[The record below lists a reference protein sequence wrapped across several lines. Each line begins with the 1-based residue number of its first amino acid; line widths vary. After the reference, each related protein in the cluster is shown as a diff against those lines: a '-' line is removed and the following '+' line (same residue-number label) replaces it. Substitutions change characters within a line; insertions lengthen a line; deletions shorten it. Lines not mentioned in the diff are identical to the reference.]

1 MDLMG
6 SEAVQS
12 EDAMRRMWGDSMKA
26 VKCQNARIT
35 YDDFLL
41 LMKGQTREHPVSR
54 SRSSS
59 PVHIPL
65 LNMALEP
72 KVTKLPSLVPTTNL
86 HVVPED
92 EHPPEATTGESPL
105 SISPK
110 TPDKDFL
117 VKPSKPALPILPNF
131 RETLESPLSMDD
143 DDGGVCYPGVPGNQA
158 SLTPPSSPIRGATD
172 YVTPCSGRK
181 TIEFIGARVQQDD
194 LQIPGLD
201 LAGADPASRTP
212 PSYLGRSEI
221 TRKRSVSLDEKSSN
235 IDDSENKSDELEVGN
250 EDLHVVADMVRD
262 MLLPETDHS
271 HAFGVDDSMKSALVV
286 NRKLYRAHRQMR
298 LAVLEASKRFEEQ
311 QAQHAKEVLIARQVE
326 ESGAMSAGLVMRHG
340 YSKQISR
347 EAIRQLL
354 SENLA
359 QQQQLVAV
367 ASKKGGRGKRTRKK
381 TISDMSGML
390 TSIAQEETAAVAT
403 EVVEVAN
410 TPPALVAAQSPPV
423 VPDPIETPAKT
434 LEEGPSRAATVPGD
448 FRKTSDPFS
457 RAGRYGAI
465 ASPLS

>member
-12 EDAMRRMWGDSMKA
+12 EEAMRRMWGDSMKA

-41 LMKGQTREHPVSR
+41 LMKGQTRENPV

-59 PVHIPL
+59 PIHLPIHAVNVEP
-65 LNMALEP
+65 MA
-72 KVTKLPSLVPTTNL
+72 PSLIPMTNL

-92 EHPPEATTGESPL
+92 AHPPEVTDGDSPTPKDPVLLPSMPMAPVVTTFKEN
-105 SISPK
+105 
-110 TPDKDFL
+110 TD
-117 VKPSKPALPILPNF
+117 
-131 RETLESPLSMDD
+131 SPLSMDED
-143 DDGGVCYPGVPGNQA
+143 DDMCLPGVPGSQA

-172 YVTPCSGRK
+172 YITPRSGKK
-181 TIEFIGARVQQDD
+181 TVEFVGNRVQDDD
-194 LQIPGLD
+194 LKLPDMD
-201 LAGADPASRTP
+201 LAVEDSTSPVSP
-212 PSYLGRSEI
+212 NYLERSDI
-221 TRKRSVSLDEKSSN
+221 ARKRSVSLDETSGHR
-235 IDDSENKSDELEVGN
+235 DDSENKSEGQEAGN
-250 EDLHVVADMVRD
+250 EDLHVVADIVRD
-262 MLLPETDHS
+262 MLLPETDHN
-271 HAFGVDDSMKSALVV
+271 HASAEFGFDDKSKSALVV

-311 QAQHAKEVLIARQVE
+311 QAEHAREVLMARQAKET
-326 ESGAMSAGLVMRHG
+326 GAISAGLVMRHG
-340 YSKQISR
+340 YNRQISS

-390 TSIAQEETAAVAT
+390 TSIGQDEMSVIATQAADPPPDLVAT
-403 EVVEVAN
+403 
-410 TPPALVAAQSPPV
+410 PSSPV
-423 VPDPIETPAKT
+423 VPDKIETPAKK
-434 LEEGPSRAATVPGD
+434 LESEGPSRAATIPGD
-448 FRKTSDPFS
+448 FRKTNDPFS
-457 RAGRYGAI
+457 RQGRYGAL
-465 ASPLS
+465 ASPLPGHQ